1 MNEKPTILMVDD
13 SENDRYLMRLAFKK
27 ADFECA
33 LPEVGDGAQ
42 AISYLK
48 GEGDYRDRIVFPFPD
63 LMLLDLNMPLENG
76 FQVLEW
82 LRGEPGLKRL
92 GVVILT
98 ASMREEDAD
107 RALDLGANWFLVKP
121 SDIADLVAII
131 RALRD
136 WMHFTQFPSLTQP
149 AKI

>member
-1 MNEKPTILMVDD
+1 MHEKPTILLVDD
-13 SENDRYLMRLAFKK
+13 SENDRFLMRLAFDK
-27 ADFECA
+27 ADFRCA
-33 LPEVGDGAQ
+33 LPEVGDGSQ
-42 AISYLK
+42 AIAYLK
-48 GEGDYRDRIVFPFPD
+48 GEGAYGDRTAFPLPD
-63 LMLLDLNMPLENG
+63 VMLLDLNMPLQNG
-76 FQVLEW
+76 FEVLEW

-92 GVVILT
+92 SVVILT
-98 ASMREEDAD
+98 ASMREEDAH